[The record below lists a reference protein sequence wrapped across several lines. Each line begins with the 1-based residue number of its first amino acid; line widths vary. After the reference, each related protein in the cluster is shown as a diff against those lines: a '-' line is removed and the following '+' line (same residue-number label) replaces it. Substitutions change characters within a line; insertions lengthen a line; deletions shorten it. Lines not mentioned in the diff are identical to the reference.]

1 MIKMGLIGLGRM
13 GKYHLNLY
21 DEIPEIKLMGI
32 CDINEEEV
40 NKLSKQTGVRGYT
53 NYEEMLDLVDAVTVA
68 VPTRLH
74 YEVAKK
80 CLLSGKH
87 VLVEK
92 PITTDL
98 EEAKELF
105 KIAEEKNLVLNIG
118 HVERFNGAVMELK
131 KIVRDPFLIESRR
144 VGPYAE
150 RMKNDSIILDLMIH
164 DIDIILNILD
174 DEVVDIQAQG
184 SRVYSNLTD
193 LASVNLK
200 FKKGTV
206 VNIIVSRV
214 NQKKDR
220 TMSIA
225 QKDAYIYL
233 DYTNQDINIYRQGQ
247 SQHIFGDKELT
258 YKNEYILERMFVY
271 KDNPLK
277 LEIKHFIDCI
287 DNRSCRM
294 VSVEHELKSLE
305 IALKIDEI
313 LHKEGK

>member
-21 DEIPEIKLMGI
+21 DEIPEVKLMGI
-32 CDINEEEV
+32 CDVNEEEV

-68 VPTRLH
+68 VPTKYH
-74 YEVAKK
+74 YEVTKK
-80 CLLSGKH
+80 CLASGKH

-92 PITTDL
+92 PITTDI

-105 KIAEEKNLVLNIG
+105 KIADENKLVLNIG

-144 VGPYAE
+144 VGPYVE

-164 DIDIILNILD
+164 DIDIILNILN
-174 DEVVDIQAQG
+174 DEVVDLQAQG

-287 DNRSCRM
+287 DNRSSRM

-313 LHKEGK
+313 LHRGK